1 MFCTQKWLA
10 RLTTQRAP
18 ERTKGKE
25 HAKQSQL
32 CREAERNKCEPTAT
46 DLPYVVE
53 ILESE
58 VRPVAKFSVADS
70 CPVDHVQFHAIQMA
84 KTTNADK
91 VISNV
96 YMTFRN
102 YNFGAD
108 GRYNS
113 EEHNKKQMQM
123 IY

>member
-1 MFCTQKWLA
+1 
-10 RLTTQRAP
+10 
-18 ERTKGKE
+18 
-25 HAKQSQL
+25 
-32 CREAERNKCEPTAT
+32 
-46 DLPYVVE
+46 
-53 ILESE
+53 
-58 VRPVAKFSVADS
+58 
-70 CPVDHVQFHAIQMA
+70 MA

-123 IY
+123 IYSSISERADTQRRFKITPHRPRHVTNFKTAEATRAEQCR